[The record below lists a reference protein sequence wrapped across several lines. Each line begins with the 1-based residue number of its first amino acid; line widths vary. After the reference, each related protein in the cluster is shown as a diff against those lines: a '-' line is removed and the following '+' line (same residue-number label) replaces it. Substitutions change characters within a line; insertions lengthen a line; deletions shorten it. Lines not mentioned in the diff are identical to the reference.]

1 MGSHGGR
8 SAMAVYVGDCVTIPY
23 RVLYFARC
31 DNMSIWTRI
40 KDYFLGVEFVS
51 TTQIRDMMEFII
63 ENVDTNDNG
72 WISTRELIDGVKE
85 WLKKN

>member
-1 MGSHGGR
+1 
-8 SAMAVYVGDCVTIPY
+8 
-23 RVLYFARC
+23 
-31 DNMSIWTRI
+31 MSIWTKI

-51 TTQIRDMMEFII
+51 TAQIRDMMEFII
-63 ENVDTNDNG
+63 ENVDMNDNG

>member
-1 MGSHGGR
+1 
-8 SAMAVYVGDCVTIPY
+8 
-23 RVLYFARC
+23 
-31 DNMSIWTRI
+31 MSIWGKI
-40 KDYFLGVEFVS
+40 KDYFMGVEFVS
-51 TTQIRDMMEFII
+51 TAQIRDMMEYII

>member
-1 MGSHGGR
+1 
-8 SAMAVYVGDCVTIPY
+8 
-23 RVLYFARC
+23 
-31 DNMSIWTRI
+31 MSIWAKI
-40 KDYFLGVEFVS
+40 KDYFMGVEFVS
-51 TTQIRDMMEFII
+51 TAQIRDMMEYII

>member
-1 MGSHGGR
+1 
-8 SAMAVYVGDCVTIPY
+8 
-23 RVLYFARC
+23 
-31 DNMSIWTRI
+31 MSIWAKI
-40 KDYFLGVEFVS
+40 KDYIMGVEFVS
-51 TTQIRDMMEFII
+51 TAQIRDMMEYII

>member
-1 MGSHGGR
+1 
-8 SAMAVYVGDCVTIPY
+8 
-23 RVLYFARC
+23 
-31 DNMSIWTRI
+31 MSIWTKI

-51 TTQIRDMMEFII
+51 TAQIQDMMEYII

-72 WISTRELIDGVKE
+72 WISTRELIDGVKT

>member
-1 MGSHGGR
+1 
-8 SAMAVYVGDCVTIPY
+8 
-23 RVLYFARC
+23 
-31 DNMSIWTRI
+31 MSIWTRI

-51 TTQIRDMMEFII
+51 TAQIRDMMEFII

>member
-1 MGSHGGR
+1 M
-8 SAMAVYVGDCVTIPY
+8 
-23 RVLYFARC
+23 
-31 DNMSIWTRI
+31 
-40 KDYFLGVEFVS
+40 GVEFVS
-51 TTQIRDMMEFII
+51 TTQIRDMMEYII